1 MQIDVADLRDFY
13 ASPLGGVARRV
24 VSQRIRAHWRR
35 ADGLVIMGIGYATPY
50 LGSFRGEAA
59 RLGALM
65 PAEQGG
71 VLWPT
76 AGPVRSAMV
85 DEEHLPLADN
95 SVDRLLMVHCLET
108 AGGHARP
115 LLREA
120 WRVLT
125 AEGRLLIVVPN
136 RRGVWARRDAT
147 PFGHGQPY
155 SRAQLER
162 RLTEALFTPIAWDS
176 ALHVPPFDK
185 RYLARWSGA
194 FENMGTRFWPL
205 FAGVLLVEARKEMAQ
220 PILKGIGARVQRPV
234 TVTEPSP
241 AKRLVVPEACRQSAA
256 VESVRNQLRRA
267 LISLPGCKEA
277 AGKLQ
282 S

>member
-13 ASPLGGVARRV
+13 ASPLGGLTRRV
-24 VSQRIRAHWRR
+24 LAQRVRAHWRR
-35 ADGLVIMGIGYATPY
+35 ADGLVVIGLGYASPY
-50 LGSFRGEAA
+50 LGSFRNEAA

-76 AGPVRSAMV
+76 GGPIRSVLV
-85 DEEHLPLADN
+85 DEEHLPLPDN

-108 AGGHARP
+108 AGGHARA

-125 AEGRLLIVVPN
+125 PEGRLMIIVPN
-136 RRGVWARRDAT
+136 RRGVWARRDVT

-162 RLTEALFTPIAWDS
+162 RLVDALFTPVAWDN
-176 ALHVPPFDK
+176 ALHMPPIDK
-185 RYLARWSGA
+185 RYVIRWSGA
-194 FENMGTRFWPL
+194 FERMGNRFWPL
-205 FAGVLLVEARKEMAQ
+205 FAGLLLVEARKQLAQ
-220 PILKGIGARVQRPV
+220 PIVRGAGARIARPIA
-234 TVTEPSP
+234 VTEPNP
-241 AKRLVVPEACRQSAA
+241 VKRTGDDETNA
-256 VESVRNQLRRA
+256 
-267 LISLPGCKEA
+267 
-277 AGKLQ
+277 
-282 S
+282 